1 MKQKFSWL
9 LLLTLGLGTSPM
21 AAEQEPTPT
30 EVAPATESKPVEM
43 SAPAPEAPAAEAPAA
58 EAPVKVEEVAPK
70 AEEAPV
76 EKPKKKKSRRAKKS
90 AHKNEGSVK
99 PCVLSP
105 GDVDQQAK
113 QNGFALNKG
122 APSNTTVVAVP
133 AEGKETTTAVVV
145 APEAAPSCSTGSCGK

>member
-30 EVAPATESKPVEM
+30 EMAPATESKPVEM
-43 SAPAPEAPAAEAPAA
+43 SAPAPEAPAAEAPKG
-58 EAPVKVEEVAPK
+58 EEPVKVEEAAAPK

-76 EKPKKKKSRRAKKS
+76 EKPKKKKSRKAKKS
-90 AHKNEGSVK
+90 AHKGQDSVK

-105 GDVDQQAK
+105 ADAAQKAK
-113 QNGFALNKG
+113 QDGLATNKC
-122 APSNTTVVAVP
+122 APSSTTVVAVP
-133 AEGKETTTAVVV
+133 ADGDKTTAVVV
-145 APEAAPSCSTGSCGK
+145 APEATPSCSTGSCGK